1 MNITKQCIN
10 FIVESLFLVTSINLG
25 CYFAMQLGGYDL
37 LAAQIVG
44 TLFFLVFEI
53 TTVLVWRWVA
63 LKHRNML
70 PSFFTGVSWVALKH
84 RNMLPSFFTG
94 VSGFRFLGALLVMT
108 VWYLAVGK
116 ENIMVFL
123 VVFFVFYFVSLIH
136 HSIFFSRMS
145 KRL

>member
-25 CYFAMQLGGYDL
+25 CYFAMQLGEYDL

-70 PSFFTGVSWVALKH
+70 PSFFTGVS
-84 RNMLPSFFTG
+84 
-94 VSGFRFLGALLVMT
+94 GFRFLGALLVMS
-108 VWYLAVGK
+108 VWYLVVGK

-123 VVFFVFYFVSLIH
+123 IVFFVFYFVSLIH

>member
-10 FIVESLFLVTSINLG
+10 FIVESIFLVTSINLG
-25 CYFAMQLGGYDL
+25 CYFAMQIGGYDL

-44 TLFFLVFEI
+44 TLFFIVFEI

-63 LKHRNML
+63 M
-70 PSFFTGVSWVALKH
+70 KH

-94 VSGFRFLGALLVMT
+94 VSGFRFLGALLVMS
-108 VWYLAVGK
+108 VWYLAAGK

-123 VVFFVFYFVSLIH
+123 IVFFVFYFVSLIH

>member
-70 PSFFTGVSWVALKH
+70 PSFFTGVS
-84 RNMLPSFFTG
+84 
-94 VSGFRFLGALLVMT
+94 GFRFLGALLVMS
-108 VWYLAVGK
+108 VWYLVVGK

-123 VVFFVFYFVSLIH
+123 IVFFVFYFVSLIH

>member
-70 PSFFTGVSWVALKH
+70 PSFFTGA
-84 RNMLPSFFTG
+84 
-94 VSGFRFLGALLVMT
+94 SGFRFLGALLVMS
-108 VWYLAVGK
+108 VWYLVAGK

-123 VVFFVFYFVSLIH
+123 IVFFVFYFVSRIH
-136 HSIFFSRMS
+136 HSIFCSRMA

>member
-10 FIVESLFLVTSINLG
+10 FIVMSLFLVTSINLG

-70 PSFFTGVSWVALKH
+70 PSFFTGVS
-84 RNMLPSFFTG
+84 
-94 VSGFRFLGALLVMT
+94 GFRFLGALLVMS
-108 VWYLAVGK
+108 VWYLVVGK

-123 VVFFVFYFVSLIH
+123 IVFFVFYFVSLIH

>member
-10 FIVESLFLVTSINLG
+10 FIVMSLFLVTSINLG
-25 CYFAMQLGGYDL
+25 CYSAMQLGGYDL

-70 PSFFTGVSWVALKH
+70 PSFFTGVS
-84 RNMLPSFFTG
+84 
-94 VSGFRFLGALLVMT
+94 GFRFLGALLVMS

-123 VVFFVFYFVSLIH
+123 IVFFVFYFVSLIH

>member
-10 FIVESLFLVTSINLG
+10 FIVESIFLVTSINLG

-70 PSFFTGVSWVALKH
+70 PSFFTGVS
-84 RNMLPSFFTG
+84 
-94 VSGFRFLGALLVMT
+94 GFRFLGALLVMS
-108 VWYLAVGK
+108 VWYLVVGK

>member
-10 FIVESLFLVTSINLG
+10 FIVESLLLVTSINLG

-70 PSFFTGVSWVALKH
+70 PSFFTGVS
-84 RNMLPSFFTG
+84 
-94 VSGFRFLGALLVMT
+94 GFRFLGALLVMT

-123 VVFFVFYFVSLIH
+123 IVFFVFYFVSLIH

>member
-70 PSFFTGVSWVALKH
+70 PSFFTGVS
-84 RNMLPSFFTG
+84 
-94 VSGFRFLGALLVMT
+94 GFRFLGALLVMT

-123 VVFFVFYFVSLIH
+123 IVFFVFYFVSLSYITL
-136 HSIFFSRMS
+136 SSFRECLNVY
-145 KRL
+145 KGLKTNYL

>member
-70 PSFFTGVSWVALKH
+70 PSFFTGVS
-84 RNMLPSFFTG
+84 
-94 VSGFRFLGALLVMT
+94 GFRFLGALLVMS
-108 VWYLAVGK
+108 VWYLVVGK

-123 VVFFVFYFVSLIH
+123 IVFFVFYFVSLIH
-136 HSIFFSRMS
+136 HSIFVSRMS

>member
-70 PSFFTGVSWVALKH
+70 PSFFTGVS
-84 RNMLPSFFTG
+84 
-94 VSGFRFLGALLVMT
+94 GFRFLGALLVMS
-108 VWYLAVGK
+108 VWYLAAGK

-123 VVFFVFYFVSLIH
+123 IVFFVFYFVSLIH

>member
-37 LAAQIVG
+37 LVAQIVG

-70 PSFFTGVSWVALKH
+70 PSFFTGVS
-84 RNMLPSFFTG
+84 
-94 VSGFRFLGALLVMT
+94 GFRFLGALLVMS
-108 VWYLAVGK
+108 VWYLVVGK

-123 VVFFVFYFVSLIH
+123 IVFFVFYFVSLIH

>member
-63 LKHRNML
+63 M
-70 PSFFTGVSWVALKH
+70 KH

-94 VSGFRFLGALLVMT
+94 VSGFRFLGALLVMS
-108 VWYLAVGK
+108 VWYLAAGK

-123 VVFFVFYFVSLIH
+123 IVFFVFYFVSLIH

>member
-1 MNITKQCIN
+1 MNITKQCNNYIA
-10 FIVESLFLVTSINLG
+10 ESIILVILVNLG

-44 TLFFLVFEI
+44 TLFVLVFEI
-53 TTVLVWRWVA
+53 ASVLVWRWVA

-70 PSFFTGVSWVALKH
+70 PSFFTAA
-84 RNMLPSFFTG
+84 
-94 VSGFRFLGALLVMT
+94 SGFRFLGALLVMT
-108 VWYLAVGK
+108 VWYLATGK
-116 ENIMVFL
+116 ENIVMFL

>member
-1 MNITKQCIN
+1 MNITKQCNNYIA
-10 FIVESLFLVTSINLG
+10 ESIILVILVNLG

-44 TLFFLVFEI
+44 TLFVLVFEI
-53 TTVLVWRWVA
+53 ASVLVWRWVV

-70 PSFFTGVSWVALKH
+70 PSFFTA
-84 RNMLPSFFTG
+84 

-108 VWYLAVGK
+108 VWYLATGK
-116 ENIMVFL
+116 ENIVMFL

>member
-70 PSFFTGVSWVALKH
+70 PSFFTDA
-84 RNMLPSFFTG
+84 
-94 VSGFRFLGALLVMT
+94 SGFRFLGALLVMT

>member
-1 MNITKQCIN
+1 MDITKQCIN

-70 PSFFTGVSWVALKH
+70 PSFFTGVS
-84 RNMLPSFFTG
+84 
-94 VSGFRFLGALLVMT
+94 GFRFLGALLVMS
-108 VWYLAVGK
+108 VWYLVVGK

-123 VVFFVFYFVSLIH
+123 IVFFVFYFVSLIH

>member
-1 MNITKQCIN
+1 MDITKQCTNYIA
-10 FIVESLFLVTSINLG
+10 ESIILVILVNLG

-44 TLFFLVFEI
+44 TLFVLVFEI
-53 TTVLVWRWVA
+53 ASVLVWRWVA

-70 PSFFTGVSWVALKH
+70 PSF
-84 RNMLPSFFTG
+84 
-94 VSGFRFLGALLVMT
+94 
-108 VWYLAVGK
+108 
-116 ENIMVFL
+116 
-123 VVFFVFYFVSLIH
+123 IH

>member
-10 FIVESLFLVTSINLG
+10 FIVESIFLVTSINLG

-37 LAAQIVG
+37 LAAQIVS
-44 TLFFLVFEI
+44 TLFILVFEI

-70 PSFFTGVSWVALKH
+70 PSFFTGVS
-84 RNMLPSFFTG
+84 
-94 VSGFRFLGALLVMT
+94 GFRFLGALLVMS
-108 VWYLAVGK
+108 VWYLVVGK

>member
-37 LAAQIVG
+37 LAAQIVS
-44 TLFFLVFEI
+44 TLFILVFEI

-63 LKHRNML
+63 M
-70 PSFFTGVSWVALKH
+70 KH

-94 VSGFRFLGALLVMT
+94 VSGFRFLGALLVMS
-108 VWYLAVGK
+108 VWYLVVGK

-123 VVFFVFYFVSLIH
+123 IVFFVFYFVSLIH

>member
-10 FIVESLFLVTSINLG
+10 FIVESIFLVTSINLG

-63 LKHRNML
+63 M
-70 PSFFTGVSWVALKH
+70 KH

-94 VSGFRFLGALLVMT
+94 VSGFRFLGALLVMS
-108 VWYLAVGK
+108 VWYLAAGK

-123 VVFFVFYFVSLIH
+123 IVFFVFYFVSLIYITL
-136 HSIFFSRMS
+136 SSFRECLNVYNGL
-145 KRL
+145 KTNYL

>member
-10 FIVESLFLVTSINLG
+10 FIVMSLFLVTSINLG

-70 PSFFTGVSWVALKH
+70 PSFFTGVS
-84 RNMLPSFFTG
+84 
-94 VSGFRFLGALLVMT
+94 GFRFLGALLVMS
-108 VWYLAVGK
+108 VWYLVAGK

-123 VVFFVFYFVSLIH
+123 IVFFVFYFVSLIH

>member
-10 FIVESLFLVTSINLG
+10 FIVESIFLVTSINLG

-37 LAAQIVG
+37 LAAQIVS
-44 TLFFLVFEI
+44 TLFILVFEI
-53 TTVLVWRWVA
+53 TTVLVWRWVT
-63 LKHRNML
+63 LKHQ
-70 PSFFTGVSWVALKH
+70 
-84 RNMLPSFFTG
+84 NMLPSFFTG
-94 VSGFRFLGALLVMT
+94 VSGFRFLGALLVMS
-108 VWYLAVGK
+108 VWYLVVGK

>member
-37 LAAQIVG
+37 LAAQIVS
-44 TLFFLVFEI
+44 TLFVLVFEI
-53 TTVLVWRWVA
+53 ASVLVWR
-63 LKHRNML
+63 
-70 PSFFTGVSWVALKH
+70 WVALKH

-94 VSGFRFLGALLVMT
+94 VSGFRFLGALLVMS
-108 VWYLAVGK
+108 VWYLVVGK

-123 VVFFVFYFVSLIH
+123 IVFFVFYFVSLIH

>member
-70 PSFFTGVSWVALKH
+70 PSFFTGA
-84 RNMLPSFFTG
+84 
-94 VSGFRFLGALLVMT
+94 SGFRFLGALLVMS
-108 VWYLAVGK
+108 VWYLVAGK
-116 ENIMVFL
+116 ENILVFL
-123 VVFFVFYFVSLIH
+123 IVFFVFYFVSLIH

>member
-10 FIVESLFLVTSINLG
+10 FIVESIFLVTSINLG

-63 LKHRNML
+63 M
-70 PSFFTGVSWVALKH
+70 KH

-94 VSGFRFLGALLVMT
+94 VSGFRFLGALLVMS
-108 VWYLAVGK
+108 VWYLAAGK

-123 VVFFVFYFVSLIH
+123 IVFFVFYFVSLIH

>member
-10 FIVESLFLVTSINLG
+10 YIGWSIFLVISINLC
-25 CYFAMQLGGYDL
+25 CYFSMQLGGYDL
-37 LAAQIVG
+37 LAAQIVS
-44 TLFFLVFEI
+44 TLFILVFEI

-63 LKHRNML
+63 QKHRNML
-70 PSFFTGVSWVALKH
+70 PSFFTA
-84 RNMLPSFFTG
+84 T
-94 VSGFRFLGALLVMT
+94 SGFRFLGALLVMT
-108 VWYLAVGK
+108 VWYLAAGK

-123 VVFFVFYFVSLIH
+123 IVFFVFYFVSLIH

>member
-70 PSFFTGVSWVALKH
+70 PSFFTGA
-84 RNMLPSFFTG
+84 
-94 VSGFRFLGALLVMT
+94 SGFRFLGALLVMT
-108 VWYLAVGK
+108 VWYLVAGK

-123 VVFFVFYFVSLIH
+123 IVFFVFYFVSLIH

>member
-70 PSFFTGVSWVALKH
+70 PSFFTGVS
-84 RNMLPSFFTG
+84 
-94 VSGFRFLGALLVMT
+94 GFRFLGALLVMS
-108 VWYLAVGK
+108 VWYLVAGK

-123 VVFFVFYFVSLIH
+123 IVFFVFYFVSLIH

>member
-1 MNITKQCIN
+1 MDITKQCNNYIAWSI
-10 FIVESLFLVTSINLG
+10 FFVTLINLG
-25 CYFAMQLGGYDL
+25 CYYAMQLGEYDL

-44 TLFFLVFEI
+44 TLFVLVFEI
-53 TTVLVWRWVA
+53 TSVLVWRWVT

-70 PSFFTGVSWVALKH
+70 PSFFTA
-84 RNMLPSFFTG
+84 

-108 VWYLAVGK
+108 VWYLVAGK

-123 VVFFVFYFVSLIH
+123 VVFFVFYFISLIH

>member
-53 TTVLVWRWVA
+53 TTILVWR
-63 LKHRNML
+63 
-70 PSFFTGVSWVALKH
+70 WVALKH

-94 VSGFRFLGALLVMT
+94 VSGFRFLGALLVMS
-108 VWYLAVGK
+108 VWYLVAGK

-123 VVFFVFYFVSLIH
+123 IVFFVFYFVSLIH

>member
-1 MNITKQCIN
+1 MNITKQCID
-10 FIVESLFLVTSINLG
+10 FIVMSLFLVTSINMG
-25 CYFAMQLGGYDL
+25 CYFAMQLGGYEL

-70 PSFFTGVSWVALKH
+70 PSFFTGA
-84 RNMLPSFFTG
+84 
-94 VSGFRFLGALLVMT
+94 SGFRFLGALLVMS
-108 VWYLAVGK
+108 VWYLVVGK

-123 VVFFVFYFVSLIH
+123 IVFFVFYFVSLIH

>member
-70 PSFFTGVSWVALKH
+70 PSFFTGVS
-84 RNMLPSFFTG
+84 
-94 VSGFRFLGALLVMT
+94 GFRFLGALLVMS
-108 VWYLAVGK
+108 VWYLVVGK

>member
-1 MNITKQCIN
+1 MNITKQCNNYIA
-10 FIVESLFLVTSINLG
+10 ESIFLVISINLC

-37 LAAQIVG
+37 LAAQIVS
-44 TLFFLVFEI
+44 TLFILVFEI
-53 TTVLVWRWVA
+53 ASVLVWRWVA

-70 PSFFTGVSWVALKH
+70 PSFFTA
-84 RNMLPSFFTG
+84 

-108 VWYLAVGK
+108 VWYLTAGK
-116 ENIMVFL
+116 EDIMLFL

>member
-44 TLFFLVFEI
+44 TLFFLLFEI
-53 TTVLVWRWVA
+53 TTVLVWR
-63 LKHRNML
+63 
-70 PSFFTGVSWVALKH
+70 WVALKH

-94 VSGFRFLGALLVMT
+94 VSGFRFLGALLVMS
-108 VWYLAVGK
+108 VWYLVVGK

-123 VVFFVFYFVSLIH
+123 IVFFVFYFVSLIH

>member
-63 LKHRNML
+63 LKL
-70 PSFFTGVSWVALKH
+70 

-94 VSGFRFLGALLVMT
+94 VSGFRFLGALLVMS
-108 VWYLAVGK
+108 VWYLVVGK

-123 VVFFVFYFVSLIH
+123 IVFFVFYFVSLIH

>member
-1 MNITKQCIN
+1 MNITKQCID
-10 FIVESLFLVTSINLG
+10 FIVMSLFLVTSINMG
-25 CYFAMQLGGYDL
+25 CYFAMQFGGYDL

-70 PSFFTGVSWVALKH
+70 PSFFTGA
-84 RNMLPSFFTG
+84 
-94 VSGFRFLGALLVMT
+94 SGFRFLGALLVMS
-108 VWYLAVGK
+108 VWYLVVGK

-123 VVFFVFYFVSLIH
+123 IVFFVFYFVSLIH